1 MENQQIPDTI
11 GWLGETWGFWIQ
23 TGALVLS
30 ALAAVAV
37 IYSNGRQARKRAT
50 IDLMLHQKNN
60 QQLLEDTRKVWDLA
74 EQNGTFAALAKD
86 TKSKECIHILRVLN
100 GYEFVALGIRK
111 RAFDENIYKMSQFS
125 NVMKVWRAS
134 DGFIRD
140 VRASENKPTLFQ
152 ELEWLTS
159 RWEKDPIYRIKHRRS
174 WQFWK
179 PD

>member
-1 MENQQIPDTI
+1 MNQQTSDAI
-11 GWLGETWGFWIQ
+11 GWLGETWGFWVQ

-37 IYSNGRQARKRAT
+37 IYFNGRQARKRAT

-60 QQLLEDTRKVWDLA
+60 QQLLADTRKVWELA

-86 TKSKECIHILRVLN
+86 TKSEECSHILRVLN

-125 NVMKVWRAS
+125 NVMKVWKAS
-134 DGFIRD
+134 DGFIREIRSRED
-140 VRASENKPTLFQ
+140 KPTLFQ
-152 ELEWLTS
+152 ELEWLIL
-159 RWEKDPIYRIKHRRS
+159 RWEKNPIHKVTDHPA
-174 WQFWK
+174 WKFWNS
-179 PD
+179 D